1 MARLT
6 VLLLIVLAAGCT
18 SPEQV
23 VVYRPVEV
31 LVPVEVPRRP
41 PAELSAEY
49 RPSPLPRFISPKS
62 PDAAAAL
69 SKQDLNHLKTLLR
82 TLHTRDE
89 AWREWASEGA
99 PQ

>member
-6 VLLLIVLAAGCT
+6 VLLLITLIAGCAT
-18 SPEQV
+18 PEQV
-23 VVYRPVEV
+23 IVYRPVEV
-31 LVPVEVPRRP
+31 MVPVEVPRTP
-41 PAELSAEY
+41 PAELAAAY
-49 RPSPLPRFISPKS
+49 RPQPLPKFISPQA
-62 PDAAAAL
+62 PDAAVAL